1 LEAPIYFCG
10 RNLDVARKASS
21 RPLPSTIHGMSGEL
35 LSYSEANAIVVSFAR
50 GLSGTNLAT
59 ERVGLADASGR
70 VLAAPILADQD
81 QPAFARSTRDGF
93 ACRAAEIATHEVLPI
108 AGSTHAGEAPAGPL
122 PAGVAWEIMTGA
134 PVPAGADA
142 VVMIEH
148 VERNGERVRLLPKRS
163 IAVQDNVVGKGAQAH
178 QGDAL
183 VSAGTVVGLAQIA
196 LAAACGYARLSVYKR
211 PRVAI
216 LTTGDELVPIE
227 QETGPGQI
235 RNSNAP
241 MLATL
246 VTAAGGEAQVLPIA
260 ADTAES
266 LDAALRHAMD
276 ADLLL
281 ISGGVSAGKFDLV
294 EPALARMGAT
304 FHFTGVRIQ
313 PGKPLVFG
321 EVARAGRLSLPFF
334 GLPGN
339 PISSA
344 ATFLLFAAPV
354 LAALGG
360 AKEVE
365 PRFAAAQ
372 LARAT
377 DRNAKAGLTRFLPGF
392 CEFNAPGYGL
402 PQVATVPWHGSGDL
416 PAFARSNCFIVVPGD
431 VSSLD
436 SGAMVRIL
444 ML

>member
-1 LEAPIYFCG
+1 
-10 RNLDVARKASS
+10 
-21 RPLPSTIHGMSGEL
+21 MSGEL
-35 LSYSEANAIVVSFAR
+35 LSYAEAAAIVSSFVR
-50 GLSGTNLAT
+50 GLSRSRLAV
-59 ERVGLADASGR
+59 ERVGLSNSTGR
-70 VLAAPILADQD
+70 VLAEPIVADQD

-93 ACRAAEIATHEVLPI
+93 ACRAAEASAHEFLTI
-108 AGSTHAGEAPAGPL
+108 AGATHAGEAPAGPL
-122 PAGVAWEIMTGA
+122 PAGAVWEIMTGA

-148 VERNGERVRLLPKRS
+148 VEREGERVTLLPKRS
-163 IAVQDNVVGKGAQAH
+163 IAVGDNVVAQGTQAR

-183 VSAGTVVGLAQIA
+183 LSAGAEIGAAQIA
-196 LAAACGYARLSVYKR
+196 LAATCGRAELTVYKR

-216 LTTGDELVPIE
+216 LTTGDELVSVE

-241 MLATL
+241 MLAVL
-246 VTAAGGEAQVLPIA
+246 VAAGGGEPKVLPTA
-260 ADTAES
+260 ADTAEA
-266 LDAALRHAMD
+266 LDAALRDAMD

-294 EPALARMGAT
+294 EPALARLGAS

-321 EVARAGRLSLPFF
+321 EVPRGAASSLPFF

-344 ATFLLFAAPV
+344 ATFLLFGAPV
-354 LAALGG
+354 LAGLAG
-360 AKEVE
+360 AKGIG
-365 PRFAAAQ
+365 PRFVAAQ
-372 LARAT
+372 LSRAT
-377 DRNAKAGLTRFLPGF
+377 DRKAKPGLTRFLPGI
-392 CEFNAPGYGL
+392 CDFNPAGGGL

-416 PAFARSNCFIVVPGD
+416 PAFARSNCFVVVPED
-431 VSSLD
+431 TSSLD
-436 SGAMVRIL
+436 AGTMVKIL